1 MMEAFG
7 SDSYPYPLLPTDAQI
22 NGPKGS
28 LMNLNAPASL
38 SGIGRLARTAVRLDT
53 VTAADTLLSEVRIV
67 CLPRTHHRLD
77 QPVQLTDS

>member
-7 SDSYPYPLLPTDAQI
+7 SDSYPFPLLPTDEQI

-38 SGIGRLARTAVRLDT
+38 SNIGRLARTAVRLDT
-53 VTAADTLLSEVRIV
+53 LQAADTLLSEVRIV
-67 CLPRTHHRLD
+67 CLPRTHRRLNH
-77 QPVQLTDS
+77 PV